1 MSKSV
6 NVEVQLNSP
15 INKVWDALTTS
26 ETLSKWMLFKSNTF
40 KPEVGHE
47 FQFSGAQ
54 GYDQTIDCKVTEID
68 EPNTLAYTWS
78 APGVDGQQ
86 SETLVTF
93 TLTEANGGTSLSLV
107 QSGFRDDA
115 QQELGGAEYGWKHMF
130 SELENVLAA

>member
-6 NVEVQLNSP
+6 VVDVQLNSP
-15 INKVWDALTTS
+15 IEKVWSAVTTS
-26 ETLSKWMLFKSNTF
+26 ETLSKWMMFKSNNF
-40 KPEVGHE
+40 KPEVGHK
-47 FQFSGAQ
+47 FQFSGAE

-93 TLTEANGGTSLSLV
+93 TLTEADGGTSLSLV